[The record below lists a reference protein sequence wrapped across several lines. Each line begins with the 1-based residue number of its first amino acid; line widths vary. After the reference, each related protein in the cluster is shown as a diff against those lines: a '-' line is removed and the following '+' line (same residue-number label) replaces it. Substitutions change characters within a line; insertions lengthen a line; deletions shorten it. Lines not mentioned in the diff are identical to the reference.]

1 MFARLVWFALA
12 SGLVAFATQ
21 TFFSSVVNAQV
32 TDDARTIRAQHSYKS
47 EVHDIQGM
55 AMVPSDCYD
64 LSVRVR
70 DFDAATTI
78 LVFETWEQPYRH
90 CENPLPAAK
99 HFKVAVFAPENIKF
113 KAMLDHEWAPLALSD
128 TKSYAVDSSN

>member
-1 MFARLVWFALA
+1 MLARLAWFAVA
-12 SGLVAFATQ
+12 ACLVAFATQ

-32 TDDARTIRAQHSYKS
+32 TDDSRTIRALHSYKN

-70 DFDAATTI
+70 DFDAGTTI

-90 CENPLPAAK
+90 CENPVPAAK
-99 HFKVAVFAPENIKF
+99 HFKVAVFAPQTIKF
-113 KAMLDHEWAPLALSD
+113 KAMLDHEWAPLILSQKD
-128 TKSYAVDSSN
+128 